1 MKLGLI
7 GCGYWGPNYIK
18 TVNEIEGSSIEVVC
32 DKDTNK
38 LDIVREKFPDLD
50 IETTTNLDHIWYDTS
65 IEAVIIATPATTHFE
80 LCKTA
85 LAYNKHVLVEK
96 PLTTNLEE
104 AKELRERAKYERKVL
119 MVGQIFEYSNSIA
132 EIKDIIRAKKLG
144 DIYYA
149 YSQRTN
155 DGPVR
160 KDVGA
165 SWDLALHE
173 VSIFNYIF
181 DDIPVSVSAKGMN
194 YVSKKVEDVCFIQ
207 LTYPNRVI
215 VKIHCGWL
223 YPRKIRTIDIIGSKN
238 SLMFDD
244 TNTISPIVLQHGG
257 VVDVEPNNA
266 LVRECF
272 EFIDAIEDGV
282 IDIWALE
289 RGIDCVN
296 VLGAIQLS
304 LKLNGT
310 EVNI

>member
-32 DKDTNK
+32 DRDTNK

-155 DGPVR
+155 DGPIR
-160 KDVGA
+160 QDVGA

-194 YVSKKVEDVCFIQ
+194 YVSKKSRGCLF
-207 LTYPNRVI
+207 YPAN
-215 VKIHCGWL
+215 L
-223 YPRKIRTIDIIGSKN
+223 P
-238 SLMFDD
+238 
-244 TNTISPIVLQHGG
+244 
-257 VVDVEPNNA
+257 
-266 LVRECF
+266 
-272 EFIDAIEDGV
+272 
-282 IDIWALE
+282 
-289 RGIDCVN
+289 
-296 VLGAIQLS
+296 
-304 LKLNGT
+304 
-310 EVNI
+310 

>member
-18 TVNEIEGSSIEVVC
+18 AFNKIEGSSIDIVC
-32 DKDTNK
+32 DNDKSK
-38 LDIVREKFPDLD
+38 LESISDIK
-50 IETTTNLDHIWYDTS
+50 TTTNLDDVLLNKS
-65 IEAVIIATPATTHFE
+65 IEAVIIATPAITHFN

-85 LAYNKHVLVEK
+85 MVYNKHVLVEK
-96 PLTTNLEE
+96 PLTTSLEE
-104 AKELRERAKYERKVL
+104 AIELRERAKHMKKVL

-132 EIKDIIRAKKLG
+132 KIKDIIRANKLG

-181 DDIPVSVSAKGMN
+181 DDIPVSVSAKGLK

-207 LTYPNRVI
+207 LTYPNKVI

-244 TNTISPIVLQHGG
+244 TNTTSPIVLQHGG
-257 VVDVEPNNA
+257 AVDVEPNNA

-272 EFIDAIEDGV
+272 EFIDAIEDGA

-310 EVNI
+310 EVNL

>member
-32 DKDTNK
+32 DRDTNK

-282 IDIWALE
+282 IDI
-289 RGIDCVN
+289 
-296 VLGAIQLS
+296 
-304 LKLNGT
+304 
-310 EVNI
+310 

>member
-32 DKDTNK
+32 DRDTNK

-257 VVDVEPNNA
+257 IVDVEPNNA